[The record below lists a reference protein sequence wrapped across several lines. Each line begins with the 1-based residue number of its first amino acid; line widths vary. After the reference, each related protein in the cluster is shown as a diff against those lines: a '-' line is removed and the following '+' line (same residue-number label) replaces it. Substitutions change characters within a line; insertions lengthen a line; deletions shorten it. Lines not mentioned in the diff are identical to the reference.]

1 MKSVHKPKAWRS
13 ARCSVFAIV
22 LGLAVILAPGAR
34 ADVANDDCMAC
45 HDDVGESFTM
55 TSHGI
60 YLMDTPKG
68 EYSCESCHGP
78 GEAHIEEGDP
88 EKIIN
93 PATSGQDAGQE
104 TCLGCHDGHQFDD
117 WAFSAH
123 RGADI
128 SCASCHQVHVPAE
141 YGSVAAVPDLCY
153 TCHSEVR
160 AATHMPSHHPIT
172 EGKIDCLDCHN
183 VHGGTVEFAMDDTGR
198 ELCFSCHAD
207 KEGPFVYEHAPVQE
221 DCMICHTPHGAVA
234 DNLLKQSEP
243 ALCLNC
249 HSMHFHAGVDGLEGE
264 FTAPQASDR
273 TVVSTHDGFKR
284 AMLTKCTQCHTMI
297 HGSDNPS
304 QTISTGG
311 NALTR

>member
-1 MKSVHKPKAWRS
+1 MKSVHKPEASRNTLLW
-13 ARCSVFAIV
+13 ALVIV
-22 LGLAVILAPGAR
+22 LGISVALVGSAL
-34 ADVANDDCMAC
+34 ADVSNDDCTAC
-45 HDDVGESFTM
+45 HEDVGEVFM
-55 TSHGI
+55 KTSHGI
-60 YLMDTPKG
+60 FLMGTTY
-68 EYSCESCHGP
+68 EETSCESCHGS
-78 GEAHIEEGDP
+78 GDAHVEEGDP

-93 PATSGQDAGQE
+93 PAKSDQFAGQE
-104 TCLGCHDGHQFDD
+104 TCLSCHDNHQFDD

-123 RGADI
+123 RGADV
-128 SCASCHQVHVPAE
+128 SCVSCHSVHVSAE
-141 YGSVAAVPDLCY
+141 KGSVAATPDLCY
-153 TCHSEVR
+153 TCHSDVR
-160 AATHMPSHHPIT
+160 AAAHMPSHHPIK

-183 VHGGTVEFAMDDTGR
+183 VHGGSVDFTMDDSGR

-249 HSMHFHAGVDGLEGE
+249 HSMHFHAGVDGLDGE

-273 TVVSTHDGFKR
+273 TELSTPDGFKR
-284 AMLTKCTQCHTMI
+284 AMLTKCTQCHNMV
-297 HGSDNPS
+297 HGSDDPS
-304 QTISTGG
+304 QAISTGG